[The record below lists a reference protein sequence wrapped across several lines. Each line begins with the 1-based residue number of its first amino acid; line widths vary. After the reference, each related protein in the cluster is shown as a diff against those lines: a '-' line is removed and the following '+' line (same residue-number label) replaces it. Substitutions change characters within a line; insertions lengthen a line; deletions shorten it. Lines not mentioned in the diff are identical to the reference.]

1 MEKRSDDR
9 GGVRQVVQAILYICF
24 KFSLRSGRLFGTG
37 ISLDIAVEQFV
48 RIVFR

>member
-1 MEKRSDDR
+1 MEKRSNDR
-9 GGVRQVVQAILYICF
+9 WGVRQIVQAILHICF
-24 KFSLRSGRLFGTG
+24 KLSLSSGRLFGTG